1 MMPGKAGASVAAK
14 RDGGMAFFVR
24 PGKALRP
31 LPKAAQ
37 RGWAGDAAM
46 PSAVSLRA
54 GTPVPSGME
63 SLSISGPESYPPPR
77 GTPSIMLQ
85 KFFNK

>member
-54 GTPVPSGME
+54 GTPVHLRAGI
-63 SLSISGPESYPPPR
+63 LSPPR